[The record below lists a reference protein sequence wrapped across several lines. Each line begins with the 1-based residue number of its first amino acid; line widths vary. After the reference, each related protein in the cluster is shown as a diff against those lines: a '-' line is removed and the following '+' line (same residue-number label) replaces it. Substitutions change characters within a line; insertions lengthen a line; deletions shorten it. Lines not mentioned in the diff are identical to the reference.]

1 MFIQVKAI
9 RKTCKPPR
17 WRRAYLPMHIT
28 FSQLAYILE
37 VLLELPQTDQFE
49 FEFYQEKDR
58 LIESQENERISNS
71 YEYSYWSAR
80 NSCVD
85 DWLMSKTWFTFRIR
99 GKEKLYPEYRVESEK
114 LLDKIRFNTGNQ
126 EALSYPVML
135 KEVSVKEDAYWSDG
149 TKVNEILR
157 DFCFLKK
164 MKPTYPSFSE
174 VSVQIQNKQGIGVNS
189 KIKSRDNLLKCCGTG
204 QASVQNV

>member
-1 MFIQVKAI
+1 MFIQIKAI

-17 WRRAYLPMHIT
+17 WRRAFLPMHIT

-58 LIESQENERISNS
+58 LIESQENERIPNS
-71 YEYSYWSAR
+71 YEYSYWSAG

-99 GKEKLYPEYRVESEK
+99 GKEKLYPEYRVECEK
-114 LLDKIRFNTGNQ
+114 LLDEIRLNTGNR
-126 EALSYPVML
+126 ETLSYPVML
-135 KEVSVKEDAYWSDG
+135 KEVSVKDDACWNDG
-149 TKVNEILR
+149 TKVNQILR
-157 DFCFLKK
+157 DSCFLKE

-174 VSVQIQNKQGIGVNS
+174 VSVQIQNKQGSV
-189 KIKSRDNLLKCCGTG
+189 
-204 QASVQNV
+204 SVQRSKAGTICLKGPASQYWKN